1 MFGITLEVSNQNVSL
16 INEAM
21 VSLFAIYTMMIA
33 EILLEQVF
41 ED

>member
-21 VSLFAIYTMMIA
+21 VRLFAIYDMIV
-33 EILLEQVF
+33 EILF
-41 ED
+41 E